1 MPRRVIG
8 QLGWVDGELAKR
20 GGRRPDDLAKLS
32 AVIDWQPFAQL
43 LAGVTAAAKGEASYP
58 PLMMFKVLLL
68 QRWYTLSDPE
78 MEAALWD
85 RVSFMSFVGLSL
97 SDEAPDHSTI
107 WRFRQKLEQGGLAE
121 RMFAELLRQLDA
133 RGLVVKQGTLI
144 DASIISSA
152 AHRPKMGEGKISPV
166 DPDARF
172 GATNERRRFVF
183 GYKLHVAVDQGS
195 SLIRSVLLTS
205 ANVQDVNVAGA
216 LLPAQAGTVYGD
228 RAYDSAALRAE
239 LVAQGCGDGLMRR
252 ARKGQPLGAAE
263 VEHNHALSLVR
274 RTVEKVFGTVKRSY
288 GFARMRYFNAARN
301 RVAAVLAC
309 FAFNLR
315 RSRRLLA
322 A

>member
-1 MPRRVIG
+1 M
-8 QLGWVDGELAKR
+8 
-20 GGRRPDDLAKLS
+20 
-32 AVIDWQPFAQL
+32 IDWEPFARL
-43 LAGVTAAAKGEASYP
+43 LAGVNAAAKGEASYP

-85 RVSFMSFVGLSL
+85 RVSFMRFVGLSL
-97 SDEAPDHSTI
+97 SDETPDHSTI

-121 RMFAELLRQLDA
+121 RLFAELMRQLDA

-152 AHRPKMGEGKISPV
+152 ARRPKMDEDKISPV

-195 SLIRSVLLTS
+195 SLVRSLMLTS
-205 ANVQDVNVAGA
+205 ANVQDVSVASA

-228 RAYDSAALRAE
+228 RAYDSTALRAE
-239 LVAQGCGDGLMRR
+239 LAAQGFGDGLMRR
-252 ARKGQPLGAAE
+252 ARKGVPLSATE

-288 GFARMRYFNAARN
+288 GFVRMRYFNAARN
-301 RVAAVLAC
+301 RVAAILAC

-315 RSRRLLA
+315 RSRRLVA

>member
-20 GGRRPDDLAKLS
+20 GARRPDDLAKLA
-32 AVIDWQPFAQL
+32 AVIDWQPLARL
-43 LAGVTAAAKGEASYP
+43 LAGVNAAAKGEASYP

-85 RVSFMSFVGLSL
+85 RVSFMRFVGLSL
-97 SDEAPDHSTI
+97 SDETPDHSTI
-107 WRFRQKLEQGGLAE
+107 WRFRQKLEQDGLAE
-121 RMFAELLRQLDA
+121 RLFAELLRQLDA

-152 AHRPKMGEGKISPV
+152 ARRPKMEEGQISPV

-195 SLIRSVLLTS
+195 SLIRGLVLTS
-205 ANVQDVNVAGA
+205 ANVQDVSVASA
-216 LLPAQAGTVYGD
+216 LLPDQAGTVYGD
-228 RAYDSAALRAE
+228 RAYDSTALRAK
-239 LVAQGCGDGLMRR
+239 LAAQGFGDGLMRR
-252 ARKGQPLGAAE
+252 ARKGQPLGATE
-263 VEHNHALSLVR
+263 VEHNHELSLVR

-288 GFARMRYFNAARN
+288 GFARMPYFNAARN
-301 RVAAVLAC
+301 RVAALLAC
-309 FAFNLR
+309 FGFNLR
-315 RSRRLLA
+315 RSLRLVA

>member
-20 GGRRPDDLAKLS
+20 GASRPDDLAKL
-32 AVIDWQPFAQL
+32 AGLIDWQPFARL
-43 LAGVTAAAKGEASYP
+43 LAGVNAAAKGEASYP

-85 RVSFMSFVGLSL
+85 RVSFMRFVGLSL
-97 SDEAPDHSTI
+97 SDETPDHSTI

-121 RMFAELLRQLDA
+121 RLFAELMRQLDA

-152 AHRPKMGEGKISPV
+152 ARRPKMDENKVSPV

-195 SLIRSVLLTS
+195 SLIRHLLLTS
-205 ANVQDVNVAGA
+205 ANAQDVSVAAA
-216 LLPAQAGTVYGD
+216 LLPVQAGTVYGD

-239 LVAQGCGDGLMRR
+239 LVAQGFGDGLMRR
-252 ARKGQPLGAAE
+252 ARKGHPLSAAE

-288 GFARMRYFNAARN
+288 GFARMCYFNAARN

>member
-20 GGRRPDDLAKLS
+20 GERRPDDLVKLA
-32 AVIDWQPFAQL
+32 AVIDWQPFARL
-43 LAGVTAAAKGEASYP
+43 LAGVNAAAKGEASYP

-68 QRWYTLSDPE
+68 QRWYRLSDPE

-85 RVSFMSFVGLSL
+85 RVSFVRFVGLSL
-97 SDEAPDHSTI
+97 NDEVPDHSTI
-107 WRFRQKLEQGGLAE
+107 WRFRQKLEHGGLAE
-121 RMFAELLRQLDA
+121 RLFAELMSQLDA

-152 AHRPKMGEGKISPV
+152 ARRPKMGENKISPV

-172 GATNERRRFVF
+172 GATNERRRFSF
-183 GYKLHVAVDQGS
+183 GYKLHVAVDHGS
-195 SLIRSVLLTS
+195 SLIRHLLLTS
-205 ANVQDVNVAGA
+205 ANVQDVNVASA

-228 RAYDSAALRAE
+228 RAYDSTALRAQ
-239 LVAQGCGDGLMRR
+239 LIAQGFGDGLMRR
-252 ARKGQPLGAAE
+252 ARKGQPLSAAE
-263 VEHNHALSLVR
+263 VQHNHDLSLVR

-288 GFARMRYFNAARN
+288 GFARMPYFNAARN
-301 RVAAVLAC
+301 RVAATLAC

-315 RSRRLLA
+315 RSQRLLA

>member
-20 GGRRPDDLAKLS
+20 GAGRPDDLAKLG
-32 AVIDWQPFAQL
+32 AVIDWQPFARL
-43 LAGVTAAAKGEASYP
+43 LAGVNAAAKGEASYP

-85 RVSFMSFVGLSL
+85 RVSFMRFVGLSL
-97 SDEAPDHSTI
+97 SDETPDHSTI

-121 RMFAELLRQLDA
+121 QLFAELMRQLDA

-152 AHRPKMGEGKISPV
+152 ARRPKMDAGKISPV

-195 SLIRSVLLTS
+195 SLIRHLLLTS
-205 ANVQDVNVAGA
+205 ANVQDVSVASA
-216 LLPAQAGTVYGD
+216 LLPVQAGMVYGD
-228 RAYDSAALRAE
+228 RAYDSAALRAD
-239 LVAQGCGDGLMRR
+239 LVAQGFADGLMRR
-252 ARKGQPLGAAE
+252 ARKGQPLSAAE
-263 VEHNHALSLVR
+263 IEHNHALSLVR

-288 GFARMRYFNAARN
+288 GFARMPYFNAARN
-301 RVAAVLAC
+301 HVAAILAC
-309 FAFNLR
+309 FSFNLR
-315 RSRRLLA
+315 RSLRLLA

>member
-8 QLGWVDGELAKR
+8 QLGWVDAELAKR
-20 GGRRPDDLAKLS
+20 GARRPDDLAKIARL
-32 AVIDWQPFAQL
+32 IDWQPFERL
-43 LAGVTAAAKGEASYP
+43 LAGVNAAAKGEASYP

-85 RVSFMSFVGLSL
+85 RVSFMRFVGLSL
-97 SDEAPDHSTI
+97 SDETPDHSTI
-107 WRFRQKLEQGGLAE
+107 WRFRQKLTEGELAE
-121 RMFAELLRQLDA
+121 RLFAELMRQLEE

-144 DASIISSA
+144 DASIVTSA
-152 AHRPKMGEGKISPV
+152 ARRPKMDEGQTSAV

-183 GYKLHVAVDQGS
+183 GYKLHVAVDHGS
-195 SLIRSVLLTS
+195 SLIRRLLLTT
-205 ANVQDVNVAGA
+205 ANVQDVSVAAA

-228 RAYDSAALRAE
+228 RGYDSTRLREDLAAR
-239 LVAQGCGDGLMRR
+239 GYGDGLMRR
-252 ARKGQPLGAAE
+252 ARRGHPLSAAE
-263 VEHNHALSLVR
+263 IEHNHALSLVR
-274 RTVEKVFGTVKRSY
+274 RTVEKVFGTFKRSY

-309 FAFNLR
+309 VAFNLR
-315 RSRRLLA
+315 RSQRLLTA
-322 A
+322 

>member
-20 GGRRPDDLAKLS
+20 GQRRPDDLARLG

-43 LAGVTAAAKGEASYP
+43 LAGVNAATKGEASYP

-85 RVSFMSFVGLSL
+85 RVSFMRFVGLSL
-97 SDEAPDHSTI
+97 SDETPDHSTI

-121 RMFAELLRQLDA
+121 RLFGELVRQLDA

-144 DASIISSA
+144 DASIMSSA
-152 AHRPKMGEGKISPV
+152 ARRPKMDEGQTSSV

-195 SLIRSVLLTS
+195 SLIRRLLLTT
-205 ANVQDVNVAGA
+205 ANVQDVSVAA
-216 LLPAQAGTVYGD
+216 TLLPAQAGTVYGD
-228 RAYDSAALRAE
+228 RGYDSAALRGE
-239 LVAQGCGDGLMRR
+239 LANRGFGDGLMRR
-252 ARKGQPLGAAE
+252 ARKGHPLSPGE
-263 VEHNHALSLVR
+263 VEQNHALSLIR
-274 RTVEKVFGTVKRSY
+274 RTVEKVFGTLKRSY

-301 RVAAVLAC
+301 HVAVVLAC

-315 RSRRLLA
+315 RSLRLLA

>member
-20 GGRRPDDLAKLS
+20 GGRRPDDLAKIG
-32 AVIDWQPFAQL
+32 AMIDWEPLARL
-43 LAGVTAAAKGEASYP
+43 LAGINAAVKGEASYP

-85 RVSFMSFVGLSL
+85 RLSFMRFVGLSL
-97 SDEAPDHSTI
+97 SDETPDHSTI
-107 WRFRQKLEQGGLAE
+107 WRFRQKLAEGGLAE
-121 RMFAELLRQLDA
+121 RLFAELMRQLDA
-133 RGLVVKQGTLI
+133 RGVVVKQGTLI
-144 DASIISSA
+144 DASMVSSA
-152 AHRPKMGEGKISPV
+152 ARRPKMDEGQTSPV

-183 GYKLHVAVDQGS
+183 GYKLHIAVDHGS
-195 SLIRSVLLTS
+195 SLIRNLLLTT
-205 ANVQDVNVAGA
+205 ANVQDVSVASQ
-216 LLPAQAGTVYGD
+216 LLPGQAGTVYAD
-228 RAYDSAALRAE
+228 RAFDSGPLRGALAE
-239 LVAQGCGDGLMRR
+239 QGFGDGLMRR
-252 ARKGQPLGAAE
+252 ARKGHPLSPAE
-263 VEHNHALSLVR
+263 IAHNHALSLIR
-274 RTVEKVFGTVKRSY
+274 RCVEKVFGTLKRSY

-315 RSRRLLA
+315 RSHRLLA

>member
-1 MPRRVIG
+1 MPRRVVG
-8 QLGWVDGELAKR
+8 QLGWLDAELSKR
-20 GGRRPDDLAKLS
+20 ASRRADDLAQLDGT
-32 AVIDWQPFAQL
+32 IDWQPFARL
-43 LAGVTAAAKGEASYP
+43 LAGVNAAAKGEPSYP

-68 QRWYTLSDPE
+68 QRWYRLSDPE

-85 RVSFMSFVGLSL
+85 RVSFMRFVGLSL
-97 SDEAPDHSTI
+97 SAQAPDHSTI
-107 WRFRQKLEQGGLAE
+107 WRFRQKLEQDGLAE
-121 RMFAELLRQLDA
+121 RLFTELMSQLDA
-133 RGLVVKQGTLI
+133 HGLVVKQGTLI

-152 AHRPKMGEGKISPV
+152 ARRPKMDEGKISPV

-183 GYKLHVAVDQGS
+183 GYKLHVAVDHGS

-205 ANVQDVNVAGA
+205 ANVQDVSVAGA
-216 LLPAQAGTVYGD
+216 LLPEEAGTVYGD
-228 RAYDSAALRAE
+228 RAYDSTALRAN
-239 LVAQGCGDGLMRR
+239 LAAQGFADGLMRR
-252 ARKGQPLGAAE
+252 ARKGQPLSAAE
-263 VEHNHALSLVR
+263 VQRNHDLSLVR

-288 GFARMRYFNAARN
+288 GLARMPYFNAARN
-301 RVAAVLAC
+301 RVAAVLTC

>member
-20 GGRRPDDLAKLS
+20 GERRADELAKIAGML
-32 AVIDWQPFAQL
+32 DWRPFERL
-43 LAGVTAAAKGEASYP
+43 LAGVNAAAKGEASYP

-85 RVSFMSFVGLSL
+85 RVSFMRFAGLSL
-97 SDEAPDHSTI
+97 SDETPDHSTI
-107 WRFRQKLEQGGLAE
+107 WRFRQKLEAGGLAE
-121 RMFAELLRQLDA
+121 RLFAELMRQLDGL
-133 RGLVVKQGTLI
+133 GLVVKQGTLI
-144 DASIISSA
+144 DASVVSSA
-152 AHRPKMGEGKISPV
+152 ARRPKMDEGQISPV

-195 SLIRSVLLTS
+195 SLIRHLLLTA
-205 ANVQDVNVAGA
+205 ANVQDVSVAAA
-216 LLPAQAGTVYGD
+216 LLPTQAGTVYGD
-228 RAYDSAALRAE
+228 RAYDSAGLRGALAE
-239 LVAQGCGDGLMRR
+239 QGCGDGLMRR
-252 ARKGQPLGAAE
+252 ARKGHPLSPAE
-263 VEHNHALSLVR
+263 IERNHALSLAR
-274 RTVEKVFGTVKRSY
+274 RCVEKVFGTFKRSY

-301 RVAAVLAC
+301 RVAAVLTC

>member
-20 GGRRPDDLAKLS
+20 GERRPDDLAKIAKL
-32 AVIDWQPFAQL
+32 VDWQPFAQL
-43 LAGVTAAAKGEASYP
+43 LAGVNAATKGEASYP

-85 RVSFMSFVGLSL
+85 RVSFMRFVGLSL
-97 SDEAPDHSTI
+97 SDETPDHSTI

-121 RMFAELLRQLDA
+121 RLFAELMRQLDG
-133 RGLVVKQGTLI
+133 RGVVIKQGTLI
-144 DASIISSA
+144 DASIVSSA
-152 AHRPKMGEGKISPV
+152 ARRPKMDEGQVSPA

-195 SLIRSVLLTS
+195 SLIRRLLLTT
-205 ANVQDVNVAGA
+205 ANVQDVSVAGA

-228 RAYDSAALRAE
+228 RAYDSTALRAQLAE
-239 LVAQGCGDGLMRR
+239 NGFGDGLMRR
-252 ARKGQPLGAAE
+252 ARRGHPLDPAE
-263 VEHNHALSLVR
+263 IEHNHALSLVR
-274 RTVEKVFGTVKRSY
+274 RTVEKVFGTFKRSY

-315 RSRRLLA
+315 RSQRLLA

>member
-1 MPRRVIG
+1 
-8 QLGWVDGELAKR
+8 VDGELAKR
-20 GGRRPDDLAKLS
+20 GSRRPDDLSTLS
-32 AVIDWQPFAQL
+32 AVIDWQAFARL
-43 LAGVTAAAKGEASYP
+43 LAGVNSAAKGEASYP

-85 RVSFMSFVGLSL
+85 RVSFMRFVGLSL
-97 SDEAPDHSTI
+97 SDETPDHSTI

-121 RMFAELLRQLDA
+121 RLFAELLDQLDA

-152 AHRPKMGEGKISPV
+152 ARRPKMAEGKISPV

-195 SLIRSVLLTS
+195 SLVRSLMLTS
-205 ANVQDVNVAGA
+205 ANVQDVSVASA
-216 LLPAQAGTVYGD
+216 LLPTQAGTVYGD
-228 RAYDSAALRAE
+228 RAYDSTALRAE
-239 LVAQGCGDGLMRR
+239 LVAQGLGDGLMRR
-252 ARKGQPLGAAE
+252 ARKGQPLSAVE

-288 GFARMRYFNAARN
+288 GFARMCYFNAARN

>member
-20 GGRRPDDLAKLS
+20 GARRPDDLAKLA
-32 AVIDWQPFAQL
+32 AVIDWQPFARL
-43 LAGVTAAAKGEASYP
+43 LAGVNAAAKGEASYP

-85 RVSFMSFVGLSL
+85 RVSFMRFVGLSL
-97 SDEAPDHSTI
+97 SDETPDHSTI

-121 RMFAELLRQLDA
+121 QLFAELMRQFDA
-133 RGLVVKQGTLI
+133 SGLVVKQGTLI

-152 AHRPKMGEGKISPV
+152 AHRPKMDEDKVSPV

-195 SLIRSVLLTS
+195 SLIRRLLLTS
-205 ANVQDVNVAGA
+205 ANVQDVSVAGA
-216 LLPAQAGTVYGD
+216 LLPVQAGTVYGD
-228 RAYDSAALRAE
+228 RAYDSTALRGQ
-239 LVAQGCGDGLMRR
+239 LVAQGYGDGLMRR
-252 ARKGQPLGAAE
+252 ARKGHPLGAAE

-301 RVAAVLAC
+301 RVAAVLIC

>member
-8 QLGWVDGELAKR
+8 QLDWLDGELA
-20 GGRRPDDLAKLS
+20 RRETRQWDHLGQLGAL
-32 AVIDWQPFAQL
+32 IDWQPFGRL
-43 LAGVTAAAKGEASYP
+43 LAGVNAAAKGEASYP

-68 QRWYTLSDPE
+68 QRWYGLSDPE
-78 MEAALWD
+78 MEAALSD
-85 RVSFMSFVGLSL
+85 RVSFMRFAGLSL
-97 SDEAPDHSTI
+97 RDETPDHSTI
-107 WRFRQKLEQGGLAE
+107 WRFRQKLEEGGLAE
-121 RMFAELLRQLDA
+121 RLFAELMGQLDA

-152 AHRPKMGEGKISPV
+152 ARRPKMTEDKISPV

-172 GATNERRRFVF
+172 GATNERRRFEF

-195 SLIRSVLLTS
+195 SLIRSLALTS
-205 ANVQDVNVAGA
+205 ANIQDVNIASS
-216 LLPAQAGTVYGD
+216 LLPIDAGTVYGD
-228 RAYDSAALRAE
+228 RAYDSTALRAE
-239 LVAQGCGDGLMRR
+239 LAAQGFGDGLMRR
-252 ARKGQPLGAAE
+252 ARKGQPLSAAE

-301 RVAAVLAC
+301 RVASVLTC

-315 RSRRLLA
+315 RSRRLLTA
-322 A
+322 

>member
-20 GGRRPDDLAKLS
+20 GERRQDDLAKIAKL
-32 AVIDWQPFAQL
+32 IDWQALAGL
-43 LAGVTAAAKGEASYP
+43 LAGVNAAAKGEASYP

-85 RVSFMSFVGLSL
+85 RLSFMRFVGLSL
-97 SDEAPDHSTI
+97 SDATPDHSTI
-107 WRFRQKLEQGGLAE
+107 WRFRQKLAEGGLAE
-121 RMFAELLRQLDA
+121 QLFAELMRQLDA
-133 RGLVVKQGTLI
+133 RGVVVKQGTLI
-144 DASIISSA
+144 DASMVSSA
-152 AHRPKMGEGKISPV
+152 ARRPKMDEGRTSPV

-183 GYKLHVAVDQGS
+183 GYKLHIAVDQGS
-195 SLIRSVLLTS
+195 SLIRSLLLTT
-205 ANVQDVNVAGA
+205 ANVQDVSVAA
-216 LLPAQAGTVYGD
+216 QLLPAQAGTVYGD
-228 RAYDSAALRAE
+228 RAFDSAALRGALAE
-239 LVAQGCGDGLMRR
+239 RGCGDGLMRR
-252 ARKGQPLGAAE
+252 ARRGHPLSPAE
-263 VEHNHALSLVR
+263 IEHNHALSLVR
-274 RTVEKVFGTVKRSY
+274 RCVEKVFGTFKRSY
-288 GFARMRYFNAARN
+288 GFARMPYFTAARN

-315 RSRRLLA
+315 RSQRLLA

>member
-20 GGRRPDDLAKLS
+20 GSRRPDDLAKL
-32 AVIDWQPFAQL
+32 ATVIDWQPLARL
-43 LAGVTAAAKGEASYP
+43 LAGVNAAAKGEASYP

-97 SDEAPDHSTI
+97 SDETPDHSTI
-107 WRFRQKLEQGGLAE
+107 WRFRQKLEQDGLAE
-121 RMFAELLRQLDA
+121 RLFAELMRQLDA

-144 DASIISSA
+144 DASIITSA
-152 AHRPKMGEGKISPV
+152 AHRPKMNENKISPV

-195 SLIRSVLLTS
+195 SLIRHLLLTS
-205 ANVQDVNVAGA
+205 ANVQDVSVASA
-216 LLPAQAGTVYGD
+216 LLPAHAGTVYGD
-228 RAYDSAALRAE
+228 RAYDSSALRAE
-239 LVAQGCGDGLMRR
+239 LAGQGFGDGLMRR
-252 ARKGQPLGAAE
+252 ARKGQPLSAAE

-301 RVAAVLAC
+301 RVAAVLTC

-315 RSRRLLA
+315 RSRRLLVA
-322 A
+322 

>member
-20 GGRRPDDLAKLS
+20 GGRRPDDLAKVA
-32 AVIDWQPFAQL
+32 AVIDWQPFARL
-43 LAGVTAAAKGEASYP
+43 LAGVNAAAKGEASYP

-85 RVSFMSFVGLSL
+85 RVSFMGFVGLSL
-97 SDEAPDHSTI
+97 SDETPDHSTI

-121 RMFAELLRQLDA
+121 RLFAELMRQLDA

-152 AHRPKMGEGKISPV
+152 ARRPKMDEGKVSPV

-183 GYKLHVAVDQGS
+183 GYKLHIAVDQGS
-195 SLIRSVLLTS
+195 SLIRRLLLTS
-205 ANVQDVNVAGA
+205 ANVQDVSVAGA
-216 LLPAQAGTVYGD
+216 LLPVQAGTVYGD
-228 RAYDSAALRAE
+228 RAYDSTALRAE
-239 LVAQGCGDGLMRR
+239 LVAQGFGDGLMRR
-252 ARKGQPLGAAE
+252 ARKGQPLSA
-263 VEHNHALSLVR
+263 VEIGHNHALSLVR

-301 RVAAVLAC
+301 RVAAILTC
-309 FAFNLR
+309 FSFNLR